1 MLDLEKKSDNNLE
14 DILRRTEKEINDL
27 IEQSS
32 RNSLQQNKQG
42 ALDKAKEA
50 ATKER
55 QLRK

>member
-1 MLDLEKKSDNNLE
+1 MIDLDKKQENNLE
-14 DILRRTEKEINDL
+14 DILRRMEKEINDL

-50 ATKER
+50 AAKE
-55 QLRK
+55 K